1 MTMPMSPVAE
11 SALLDTNVLV
21 YAMDET
27 SAFHAASRKVVLRAC
42 DTAAEER
49 LCVTPQVLAELFAVV
64 TNPKRV
70 RRPRTSAEALIA
82 VEQFLALPNL
92 SVLPVPVD
100 VVSRWI
106 ALARTHELS
115 ASRVFDAQLAATAL
129 ANGVKRIYT
138 YDRAH
143 FACFNAIEIVT
154 PA

>member
-1 MTMPMSPVAE
+1 MTVNPVADL
-11 SALLDTNVLV
+11 ALLDTNVLV

-42 DTAAEER
+42 DSTAQER
-49 LCVTPQVLAELFAVV
+49 LCVAPQVLAEFFAVV

-70 RRPRTSAEALIA
+70 QRPRTPAEALMV

-92 SVLPVPVD
+92 SVLPVPID

-106 ALARTHELS
+106 ILVRERALN
-115 ASRVFDAQLAATAL
+115 ASRVFDAQLVATAL
-129 ANGVKRIYT
+129 ANGVRRVYT

-143 FACFNAIEIVT
+143 FECFNGIEVVT